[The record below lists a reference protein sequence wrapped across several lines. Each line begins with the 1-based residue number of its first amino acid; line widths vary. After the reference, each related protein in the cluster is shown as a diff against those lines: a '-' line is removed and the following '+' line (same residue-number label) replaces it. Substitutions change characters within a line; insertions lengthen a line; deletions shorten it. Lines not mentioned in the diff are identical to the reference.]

1 MTSGVCGEGAQ
12 KAMPYD
18 YDDPLPDY
26 RRRARDIGQVI
37 AASQPLAHRGRVFWK
52 LTDADS
58 GVLAWLAFTRPD
70 VQSARRKFW
79 TLIPHLQEF
88 ITNWFVS
95 VDYELPDRS
104 QWKYTNIDLY
114 EARDRKTNALVWT
127 GTSVDLVFGSNSQLR
142 ALVEVYGAD
151 DGKEKFVRDFVAAWA
166 KVMNLDRF
174 DLPQRGRTT
183 LTQRDVGQPAAG

>member
-1 MTSGVCGEGAQ
+1 
-12 KAMPYD
+12 MPYD

-114 EARDRKTNALVWT
+114 EARDLAL
-127 GTSVDLVFGSNSQLR
+127 LVPQPR
-142 ALVEVYGAD
+142 AD
-151 DGKEKFVRDFVAAWA
+151 DLKRITRPESILTLDDIDRYKVSTVLGKGTAQAMKAR
-166 KVMNLDRF
+166 R
-174 DLPQRGRTT
+174 
-183 LTQRDVGQPAAG
+183 